1 MSSRREFLKQVGSA
15 LAAAPVAAAALEPAS
30 AQAQGS
36 PYDLVIKGGR
46 VVDPGQKLSA
56 VRDVGIR
63 AGRVEAIEADI
74 PRTRARLVVDATGKL
89 VTPGWIDMHV
99 HVFDGI
105 AAASIDADGAGVQRG
120 VTTVVDGGSSG
131 AITFPGFRKHIIE
144 RAQTSVYALLNISS
158 IGFVV
163 TNESYIDPKLID
175 PEAAIRVINANK
187 DRILGIKVRIDGKE
201 ETAEQDVEILRR
213 GRVASDATEVPI
225 LMHWARD
232 PRLVSMLKAG
242 DVITHPFNPP
252 RAGPDLFGPDGT
264 IMKQFLDLPA
274 RRITTDFSHGGHL
287 LWATAEK
294 AAKLGWYPDIIS
306 TDLHRAHIAPN
317 GNVIDLATT
326 MAKFMYLGLSFDQVL
341 ERVTTRPVAALK
353 FGGAKIG
360 TLAPGAVADVTICQ
374 VVDRPVQLLDSLKD
388 TRTGKQAI
396 EVVSTI
402 KGGTVV
408 ARKADSN

>member
-1 MSSRREFLKQVGSA
+1 MNSRREFLKQVGA
-15 LAAAPVAAAALEPAS
+15 AVAAAPVAATVARPVGEQ
-30 AQAQGS
+30 AQAQG
-36 PYDLVIKGGR
+36 YDLVIKGGR
-46 VVDPGQKLSA
+46 VVDPSQKLSA
-56 VRDVGIR
+56 LRDVGIR
-63 AGRVEAIEADI
+63 AGRIAALDANI
-74 PRTRARLVVDATGKL
+74 PSAQAKQVVDATGTF

-105 AAASIDADGAGVQRG
+105 AAASIDPDGAGVQRG

-131 AITFPGFRKHIIE
+131 AITFPGFRKHIID

-163 TNESYIDPKLID
+163 AYESYIDPKLID
-175 PEAAIRVINANK
+175 PDAAIRVINANK
-187 DRILGIKVRIDGKE
+187 DRILGIKVRIDGKD
-201 ETAEQDVEILRR
+201 ETAEQDVEVMRR
-213 GRVASDATEVPI
+213 GRVASDATGVPI

-274 RRITTDFSHGGHL
+274 RGVTTDFSHGGHL

-326 MAKFMYLGLSFDQVL
+326 MAKFMYLGLTFEQVL
-341 ERVTTRPVAALK
+341 ERVTTRPVATMK

-360 TLAPGAVADVTICQ
+360 TLAPGAVADVTICR
-374 VVDRPVQLLDSLKD
+374 VVDRPVQLLDSTKD
-388 TRTGKQAI
+388 PRTGKQAI
-396 EVVSTI
+396 DVVTTI
-402 KGGTVV
+402 KGGSVV
-408 ARKADSN
+408 AKRPDSN